1 MSESMS
7 PVEKRASPR
16 ATGKLV
22 CTGAKSED
30 MVDEAVAK
38 LHGTLEDYTLI
49 L

>member
-1 MSESMS
+1 MS

-30 MVDEAVAK
+30 MVDEAVVK
-38 LHGTLEDYTLI
+38 LHGTLDDYTLI
-49 L
+49 I

>member
-1 MSESMS
+1 MS

-22 CTGAKSED
+22 CTGGKSAE
-30 MVDEAVAK
+30 MVDEAVVK